1 MFSMQEPRK
10 KMRHVRPTDSNP
22 FYVLAFS
29 PEQERKDRELDSLK
43 EKNIFQMS
51 NRLLSPSF
59 QKMP

>member
-1 MFSMQEPRK
+1 
-10 KMRHVRPTDSNP
+10 MRHVRPTDSNP